1 MQYVIGIKVKNLSS
15 WNELKAKCE
24 SCTACRLCEKRHNVV
39 FGVGNPQAKIMFIG
53 EGPGEQEDLQGEPF
67 VGRAGQL
74 LDKMLYAV
82 DLDRKTNVYITNIV
96 KCRPPMNRDP
106 QDDEQDSCI
115 GYLREQTRHIRP
127 KIIVTLGRIAGMKLI
142 KPDLR
147 ITREHGEW
155 INRKGIWMMPML
167 HPAALLRN
175 QSQMEGAFRDFLI
188 LREKI
193 KEICPEVYNGE

>member
-1 MQYVIGIKVKNLSS
+1 MSN
-15 WNELKAKCE
+15 WNELESKCL
-24 SCTACRLCEKRHNVV
+24 SCTACGLCSGRHNVV
-39 FGVGNPQAKIMFIG
+39 FGVGNRDAKVMFIG

-82 DLDRKTNVYITNIV
+82 DLDRNTNIYITNIV

-106 QDDEQDSCI
+106 AEEEQEQCMQ
-115 GYLREQTRHIRP
+115 YLREQTRLIRP
-127 KIIVTLGRIAGMKLI
+127 RIIVTLGRIAGMKLI

-147 ITREHGEW
+147 ITREHGQWTE
-155 INRKGIWMMPML
+155 RKGVLMMPMI

-175 QSQMEGAFRDFLI
+175 PAQMEGAFRDFII

-193 KEICPEVYNGE
+193 KEICPEVYD

>member
-1 MQYVIGIKVKNLSS
+1 MSTWQEIESKC
-15 WNELKAKCE
+15 LK
-24 SCTACRLCEKRHNVV
+24 CTGCRLCETRHNVV
-39 FGVGNPQAKIMFIG
+39 FGVGKTDARVMFIG

-82 DLDRKTNVYITNIV
+82 DLDRHKNIYITNIV
-96 KCRPPMNRDP
+96 KCRPPRNRDP
-106 QDDEQDSCI
+106 QEDEQECCI
-115 GYLREQTRHIRP
+115 GYLREQTRLMRP
-127 KIIVTLGRIAGMKLI
+127 KIIVTLGRIAGMRLI

-147 ITREHGEW
+147 ITREHGSIYEK
-155 INRKGIWMMPML
+155 KGIYMMPML

-175 QSQMEGAFRDFLI
+175 QSQMEGAFNDFLI

-193 KEICPEVYNGE
+193 KEVCPEVYED

>member
-1 MQYVIGIKVKNLSS
+1 M
-15 WNELKAKCE
+15 
-24 SCTACRLCEKRHNVV
+24 SCHNCRLCEARHNVV
-39 FGVGNPQAKIMFIG
+39 FGVGNTEARVMFIG
-53 EGPGEQEDLQGEPF
+53 EGPGEQEDILGEPF

-82 DLDRKTNVYITNIV
+82 DLDRHKNVYITNIV
-96 KCRPPMNRDP
+96 KCRPPKNRDP
-106 QDDEQDSCI
+106 QEDEQDSCI
-115 GYLREQTRHIRP
+115 GYLREQTRLIRP

-155 INRKGIWMMPML
+155 IYRKGVWMMPML

-175 QSQMEGAFRDFLI
+175 QSQMEGAFRDFLT
-188 LREKI
+188 LRDKI
-193 KEICPEVYNGE
+193 KEVCPEVYGGE

>member
-1 MQYVIGIKVKNLSS
+1 MD
-15 WNELKAKCE
+15 WNELESRCLGCE
-24 SCTACRLCEKRHNVV
+24 KCRLHEGRKNVV
-39 FGVGNPQAKIMFIG
+39 FGVGNRKAKIMFIG
-53 EGPGEQEDLQGEPF
+53 EGPGEQEDIQGEPF

-82 DLDRKTNVYITNIV
+82 DLDRKSNVYIANIV
-96 KCRPPMNRDP
+96 KCRPPKNRDP
-106 QDDEQDSCI
+106 ENDEQESCLP
-115 GYLREQTRHIRP
+115 YLREQTRLIRP

-147 ITREHGEW
+147 ITREHGTWFEK
-155 INRKGIWMMPML
+155 KGIWMMPML

-175 QSQMEGAFRDFLI
+175 PNQMEGAFKDFLV

-193 KEICPEVYNGE
+193 KEVCPDVYGERG

>member
-1 MQYVIGIKVKNLSS
+1 MKILTT
-15 WNELKAKCE
+15 WTELEQKCK

-39 FGVGNPQAKIMFIG
+39 FGVGNQNAKILFIG

-82 DLDRKTNVYITNIV
+82 DLDRKKNVYIANIV

-106 QDDEQDSCI
+106 QDDEQESCI
-115 GYLREQTRHIRP
+115 GYLREQTRLIRP
-127 KIIVTLGRIAGMKLI
+127 KIIVTLGRIAGMKII

-155 INRKGIWMMPML
+155 VERKGVWMMPML

-188 LREKI
+188 LRDKI
-193 KEICPEVYNGE
+193 NEVCPEVYADL

>member
-1 MQYVIGIKVKNLSS
+1 MSTWQEIENKCLSCKS
-15 WNELKAKCE
+15 
-24 SCTACRLCEKRHNVV
+24 CRLCEKRKNVV
-39 FGVGNPQAKIMFIG
+39 FGVGNRQAKVMFIG
-53 EGPGEQEDLQGEPF
+53 EGPGEQEDIQGEPF

-82 DLDRKTNVYITNIV
+82 DLDRHKNVYITNIV

-106 QDDEQDSCI
+106 QEDEQESCI
-115 GYLREQTRHIRP
+115 GYLREQTRLIRP
-127 KIIVTLGRIAGMKLI
+127 RIIVTLGRIAGMKLI

-147 ITREHGEW
+147 ITREHGMWVE
-155 INRKGIWMMPML
+155 RKGVLMMPMF

-175 QSQMEGAFRDFLI
+175 QSQMEPAFRDFLV

-193 KEICPEVYNGE
+193 KEVCPETYRS

>member
-1 MQYVIGIKVKNLSS
+1 MSTWQEIENKCLSCKS
-15 WNELKAKCE
+15 
-24 SCTACRLCEKRHNVV
+24 CRLCEKRKNVV
-39 FGVGNPQAKIMFIG
+39 FGVGNRQAKVMFIG
-53 EGPGEQEDLQGEPF
+53 EGPGEQEDIQGEPF

-82 DLDRKTNVYITNIV
+82 DLDRHKNVYITNIV

-106 QDDEQDSCI
+106 QEDEQDCCI
-115 GYLREQTRHIRP
+115 GYLREQTRLIRP
-127 KIIVTLGRIAGMKLI
+127 RIIVTLCRIAGMKLI

-147 ITREHGEW
+147 ITREHGTIIE
-155 INRKGIWMMPML
+155 RKGVFMMPML

-175 QSQMEGAFRDFLI
+175 QSQMEGAFNDFLI

-193 KEICPEVYNGE
+193 KEVCPEVYGL

>member
-1 MQYVIGIKVKNLSS
+1 MSN
-15 WNELKAKCE
+15 WDELKAKCAG
-24 SCTACRLCEKRHNVV
+24 CTACGLCEKRNNVV
-39 FGVGNPQAKIMFIG
+39 FGVGNPEARVMFIG
-53 EGPGEQEDLQGEPF
+53 EGPGEQEDIQGEPF

-82 DLDRKTNVYITNIV
+82 DLDRKSNIYITNIV

-106 QDDEQDSCI
+106 EEAEQEKCMP
-115 GYLREQTRHIRP
+115 YLREQTRLIRP

-147 ITREHGEW
+147 ITREHGMWVE
-155 INRKGIWMMPML
+155 RKGVWMMPMI

-175 QSQMEGAFRDFLI
+175 PAQMEGAFRDFII

-193 KEICPEVYNGE
+193 KEICPEVYENE

>member
-1 MQYVIGIKVKNLSS
+1 MKILTNWETLERQCL
-15 WNELKAKCE
+15 
-24 SCTACRLCEKRHNVV
+24 SCTNCRLCEKRKNVV
-39 FGVGNPQAKIMFIG
+39 FGVGNKNARVMFIG
-53 EGPGEQEDLQGEPF
+53 EGPGEQEDIQGEPF

-82 DLDRKTNVYITNIV
+82 DLDRRKNIYITNIV

-106 QDDEQDSCI
+106 QDDEQESCI
-115 GYLREQTRHIRP
+115 GYLRDQTRLIRP

-147 ITREHGEW
+147 ITREHGTW
-155 INRKGIWMMPML
+155 IEKKGILMMPML

-175 QSQMEGAFRDFLI
+175 QSQMEGAFNDFLI
-188 LREKI
+188 LREEI
-193 KEICPEVYNGE
+193 KEVCPEVYNG

>member
-1 MQYVIGIKVKNLSS
+1 MSTWQEIENKCLSCKS
-15 WNELKAKCE
+15 
-24 SCTACRLCEKRHNVV
+24 CRLCEKRKNVV
-39 FGVGNPQAKIMFIG
+39 FGVGNRQAKVMFIG
-53 EGPGEQEDLQGEPF
+53 EGPGEQEDIQGEPF

-82 DLDRKTNVYITNIV
+82 DLDRHKNVYITNIV

-106 QDDEQDSCI
+106 QEDEQDCCI
-115 GYLREQTRHIRP
+115 GYLREQTRLIRP
-127 KIIVTLGRIAGMKLI
+127 RIIVMLGRIAGMKLI

-147 ITREHGEW
+147 ITREHGTIIE
-155 INRKGIWMMPML
+155 RKGVFMMPML

-175 QSQMEGAFRDFLI
+175 QSQMEGAFNDFLI

-193 KEICPEVYNGE
+193 KEIGRASCRERV

>member
-1 MQYVIGIKVKNLSS
+1 MKILTD
-15 WNELKAKCE
+15 WNELIKRCNN
-24 SCTACRLCEKRHNVV
+24 CTACRLCENRHNVV
-39 FGVGNPQAKIMFIG
+39 FGVGNQQARVMFIG
-53 EGPGEQEDLQGEPF
+53 EGPGEQEDLKGEPF

-82 DLDRKTNVYITNIV
+82 DLDRHKNVYIANIV

-106 QDDEQDSCI
+106 QDDEQESCI
-115 GYLREQTRHIRP
+115 GYLREQTRLIRP

-155 INRKGIWMMPML
+155 IERRGTWMMPML
-167 HPAALLRN
+167 HPAAILRN

-188 LREKI
+188 LRDKI
-193 KEICPEVYNGE
+193 KEVCPEVYER

>member
-1 MQYVIGIKVKNLSS
+1 MSTWQEIENKCLSCKS
-15 WNELKAKCE
+15 
-24 SCTACRLCEKRHNVV
+24 CRLCEKRKNVV
-39 FGVGNPQAKIMFIG
+39 FGVGNRQAKVMFIG
-53 EGPGEQEDLQGEPF
+53 EGPGEQEDIQGEPF

-82 DLDRKTNVYITNIV
+82 DLDRHKNVYITNIV

-106 QDDEQDSCI
+106 QEDEQDCCI
-115 GYLREQTRHIRP
+115 GYLREQTRLIRP
-127 KIIVTLGRIAGMKLI
+127 RIIVTLGRIAGIKLI

-147 ITREHGEW
+147 ITREHGTIIE
-155 INRKGIWMMPML
+155 RKGVFMMPML

-175 QSQMEGAFRDFLI
+175 QSQMEGAFNDFLI

-193 KEICPEVYNGE
+193 KEACPEVYGL

>member
-1 MQYVIGIKVKNLSS
+1 MSTWQEIENKCLSCKS
-15 WNELKAKCE
+15 
-24 SCTACRLCEKRHNVV
+24 CRLCEKRKNVV
-39 FGVGNPQAKIMFIG
+39 FGVGNRQAKVMFIG
-53 EGPGEQEDLQGEPF
+53 EGPGEQEDIQGEPF

-82 DLDRKTNVYITNIV
+82 DLDRHKNVYITNIV

-106 QDDEQDSCI
+106 QEDEQDCCI
-115 GYLREQTRHIRP
+115 GYLREQTRLIRP
-127 KIIVTLGRIAGMKLI
+127 RIIVTLGRIAGMKLI

-147 ITREHGEW
+147 ITREHGTIIE
-155 INRKGIWMMPML
+155 RKGVFMMPML

-175 QSQMEGAFRDFLI
+175 QSQMEGAFNDFLI

-193 KEICPEVYNGE
+193 KEVCPEVYDL

>member
-1 MQYVIGIKVKNLSS
+1 MSTWQEIENKCLSCKS
-15 WNELKAKCE
+15 
-24 SCTACRLCEKRHNVV
+24 CRLCEKRKNVV
-39 FGVGNPQAKIMFIG
+39 FGVGNRQAKVMFIG
-53 EGPGEQEDLQGEPF
+53 EGPGEQEDIQGEPF

-82 DLDRKTNVYITNIV
+82 DLDRHKNVYITNIV

-106 QDDEQDSCI
+106 QEDEQDCCI
-115 GYLREQTRHIRP
+115 GYLREQTRLIRP
-127 KIIVTLGRIAGMKLI
+127 RIIVTLGRIAGMKLI

-147 ITREHGEW
+147 ITREHGTIIE
-155 INRKGIWMMPML
+155 RKGVFMMPML

-175 QSQMEGAFRDFLI
+175 QSQMEGAFNDFLI

-193 KEICPEVYNGE
+193 KEVCPEVYFS

>member
-1 MQYVIGIKVKNLSS
+1 MNEDS
-15 WNELKAKCE
+15 WRRLRRDCERCEACEL
-24 SCTACRLCEKRHNVV
+24 CRARHNLV
-39 FGVGNPQAKIMFIG
+39 FGDGNEQAKVMFIG
-53 EGPGEQEDLQGEPF
+53 EGPGEQEDIQGEPF

-82 DLDRKTNVYITNIV
+82 DLDRHKNVYITNIV

-106 QDDEQDSCI
+106 QEDEQDCCI
-115 GYLREQTRHIRP
+115 GYLREQTRLIRP
-127 KIIVTLGRIAGMKLI
+127 RIIVTLGRIAGMKLI

-147 ITREHGEW
+147 ITREHGTIIE
-155 INRKGIWMMPML
+155 RKGVFMMPML

-175 QSQMEGAFRDFLI
+175 QSQMEGAFNDFLI

-193 KEICPEVYNGE
+193 KEACPEVYGL

>member
-1 MQYVIGIKVKNLSS
+1 MNLST
-15 WNELKAKCE
+15 WQEIEHKCLN
-24 SCTACRLCEKRHNVV
+24 CHNCRLCESRHNVV
-39 FGVGNPQAKIMFIG
+39 FGVGKRDARILFIG
-53 EGPGEQEDLQGEPF
+53 EGPGEQEDIQGEPF

-82 DLDRKTNVYITNIV
+82 DLDRHRNVYITNIV
-96 KCRPPMNRDP
+96 KCRPPRNRDP
-106 QDDEQDSCI
+106 QEDEQDACI
-115 GYLREQTRHIRP
+115 GYLREQTRLIRP

-147 ITREHGEW
+147 ITREHGTF
-155 INRKGIWMMPML
+155 IVRKGIYMMPML

-175 QSQMEGAFRDFLI
+175 QSQMEGAFNDFLI

-193 KEICPEVYNGE
+193 KEICPEVYDG

>member
-1 MQYVIGIKVKNLSS
+1 MSTWQEIENKCLSCKS
-15 WNELKAKCE
+15 
-24 SCTACRLCEKRHNVV
+24 CRLCEKRKNVV
-39 FGVGNPQAKIMFIG
+39 FGVGNRQAKVMFIG
-53 EGPGEQEDLQGEPF
+53 EGPGEQEDIQGEPF

-82 DLDRKTNVYITNIV
+82 DLDRHKNVYITNIV

-106 QDDEQDSCI
+106 QEDEQDCCI
-115 GYLREQTRHIRP
+115 GYLREQTRLIRP
-127 KIIVTLGRIAGMKLI
+127 RIIVTLGRIAGMKLI

-147 ITREHGEW
+147 ITREHGTIIE
-155 INRKGIWMMPML
+155 RKGVFMMPML

-175 QSQMEGAFRDFLI
+175 QSQMEGAFNDFLI

-193 KEICPEVYNGE
+193 KEVCPDVYDR

>member
-1 MQYVIGIKVKNLSS
+1 MSD
-15 WNELKAKCE
+15 WNELKQKCL
-24 SCTACRLCEKRHNVV
+24 SCTACGLCEKRNNVV
-39 FGVGNPQAKIMFIG
+39 FGVGNPNARVMFIG
-53 EGPGEQEDLQGEPF
+53 EGPGEQEDIQGEPF

-82 DLDRKTNVYITNIV
+82 DLDRKRNIYITNIV

-106 QDDEQDSCI
+106 EEAEQDMCMPF
-115 GYLREQTRHIRP
+115 LREQTRLIRP

-147 ITREHGEW
+147 ITREHGMW
-155 INRKGIWMMPML
+155 VGRKGVLMMPMI

-175 QSQMEGAFRDFLI
+175 PSQMEGAFRDFII

-193 KEICPEVYNGE
+193 KEVCPEVYDS

>member
-1 MQYVIGIKVKNLSS
+1 MSTWQEIENKCLSCKS
-15 WNELKAKCE
+15 
-24 SCTACRLCEKRHNVV
+24 CRLCEKRKNVV
-39 FGVGNPQAKIMFIG
+39 FGVGNRQAKVMFIG
-53 EGPGEQEDLQGEPF
+53 EGPGEQEDIQGEPF

-82 DLDRKTNVYITNIV
+82 DLDRHKNVYITNIV

-106 QDDEQDSCI
+106 QEDEQDCCI
-115 GYLREQTRHIRP
+115 GYRREQTRLIRP
-127 KIIVTLGRIAGMKLI
+127 RIIVTLGRIAGMKLI

-147 ITREHGEW
+147 ITREHGTIIE
-155 INRKGIWMMPML
+155 RKGVFMMPML

-175 QSQMEGAFRDFLI
+175 QSQMEGAFNDFLI

-193 KEICPEVYNGE
+193 KEACPEVYGL

>member
-1 MQYVIGIKVKNLSS
+1 MLTT
-15 WNELKAKCE
+15 WTELEQKCK

-39 FGVGNPQAKIMFIG
+39 FGVGNQNAKILFIG

-82 DLDRKTNVYITNIV
+82 DLDRKKNVYIANIV

-106 QDDEQDSCI
+106 QDDEQESCI
-115 GYLREQTRHIRP
+115 GYLREQTRLIRP
-127 KIIVTLGRIAGMKLI
+127 KIIVTLGRIAGMKII

-155 INRKGIWMMPML
+155 VERKGVWMMPML

-188 LREKI
+188 LRDKI
-193 KEICPEVYNGE
+193 NEVCPEVYADL

>member
-1 MQYVIGIKVKNLSS
+1 MSTWQEI
-15 WNELKAKCE
+15 EEKCLR
-24 SCTACRLCEKRHNVV
+24 CTNCRLCENRKHVV
-39 FGVGNPQAKIMFIG
+39 FGVGKPNARVMFIG
-53 EGPGEQEDLQGEPF
+53 EGPGEQEDIKGEPF

-82 DLDRKTNVYITNIV
+82 DLDRHKNVYITNIV
-96 KCRPPMNRDP
+96 KCRPPKNRDP
-106 QDDEQDSCI
+106 QEDEQESCI
-115 GYLREQTRHIRP
+115 GYLREQTRLIRP

-147 ITREHGEW
+147 ITREHGTFLE
-155 INRKGIWMMPML
+155 RKGVWMMPML

-175 QSQMEGAFRDFLI
+175 QSQMEGAFNDFLI

-193 KEICPEVYNGE
+193 KEVCPETYASEE

>member
-1 MQYVIGIKVKNLSS
+1 MN
-15 WNELKAKCE
+15 
-24 SCTACRLCEKRHNVV
+24 CTACRLYEKRHNVV
-39 FGVGNPQAKIMFIG
+39 FGVGNPQAKVMFIG

-74 LDKMLYAV
+74 LDKMLFAI
-82 DLDRKTNVYITNIV
+82 DLDRKKNIYITNIV

-106 QDDEQDSCI
+106 QDDEQESCI
-115 GYLREQTRHIRP
+115 GYLREQTRQIRP
-127 KIIVTLGRIAGMKLI
+127 KIIVTLGRISGMKLI

-155 INRKGIWMMPML
+155 IQRKGVWMMPML

-175 QSQMEGAFRDFLI
+175 QSQMEGAFRDLLL
-188 LREKI
+188 LRDKI
-193 KEICPEVYNGE
+193 NEVCPEVYTQL

>member
-1 MQYVIGIKVKNLSS
+1 MRTWQEIEEACK
-15 WNELKAKCE
+15 
-24 SCTACRLCEKRHNVV
+24 SCRQCRLCENRHHVV
-39 FGVGNPQAKIMFIG
+39 FGVGQPKARVMFIG

-74 LDKMLYAV
+74 LDKMLFAV
-82 DLDRKTNVYITNIV
+82 DLDRRKNIYITNIV
-96 KCRPPMNRDP
+96 KCRPPHNRDP
-106 QDDEQDSCI
+106 QEDEQNCCI
-115 GYLREQTRHIRP
+115 GYLREQTRLIRP
-127 KIIVTLGRIAGMKLI
+127 RIIVTLGRIAGMKLI

-147 ITREHGEW
+147 ITREHGSIIE
-155 INRKGIWMMPML
+155 RKGILMMPML

-193 KEICPEVYNGE
+193 KEVCPETYEN

>member
-1 MQYVIGIKVKNLSS
+1 MSNWQDLEARCMS
-15 WNELKAKCE
+15 CE
-24 SCTACRLCEKRHNVV
+24 GCRLCEQRRNTV
-39 FGVGNPQAKIMFIG
+39 FGVGNREARVMFIG
-53 EGPGEQEDLQGEPF
+53 EGPGEQEDIQGEPF

-82 DLDRKTNVYITNIV
+82 DLDRHRNIYITNIV
-96 KCRPPMNRDP
+96 KCRPPKNRDP
-106 QDDEQDSCI
+106 REDEQDSCI
-115 GYLREQTRHIRP
+115 GYLREQTRLIRP

-147 ITREHGEW
+147 ITREHGVFIE
-155 INRKGIWMMPML
+155 RKGIYMMPML

-175 QSQMEGAFRDFLI
+175 QSQMEGAFNDFLI

-193 KEICPEVYNGE
+193 KEVCPETYEV